1 MKERPT
7 VLVVEDDP
15 DMRQL
20 ILEELT
26 EQGYDVIEAADGV
39 EALEQQARHRIDVI
53 VTDNMMPSMKGTELL
68 AEMQRRDSEIPVV
81 LITAFGS
88 IGSAVDAMKSG
99 AYHYVAKPFL
109 MEDLLVI
116 VHSAIEARRLQ
127 QEMSRLPQ
135 DDHPSVLHGIVG
147 QSETIRNTMDL
158 VLRAAEVDSPVL
170 LMGESGTGKE
180 LLARAL
186 HEGSPRSQGP
196 FVPVNCSAIPK
207 TLVESQLFGHRRGA
221 FTDAREDHQGYFQRA
236 DGGTLFLDEIG
247 DMPLSVQGKLL
258 RALQEHEVQPL
269 GSTTAIQVDA
279 RVVAATHRDLER
291 RVDAGLF
298 RSDLFY
304 RLNVIVINIPA
315 LRERPEDIVALTAHF
330 LRKHG
335 KRLGRERTV
344 SPEALEALRRYSW
357 PGNVRELENAIER
370 AIVLSHDPVIG
381 PSGLPDKIRSR
392 PPRAEVVSSMRS
404 IAELEQEHILR
415 TLRAVKGNKA
425 AAARILGLDRKTLY
439 RKLEQYG
446 FKEENPPDEL

>member
-1 MKERPT
+1 MKERST

-20 ILEELT
+20 ILEELA
-26 EQGYDVIEAADGV
+26 EQGHDVVAAADGV
-39 EALEQQARHRIDVI
+39 EALEQHARHRIDVI
-53 VTDNMMPSMKGTELL
+53 VTDNMMPSMKGMELL
-68 AEMQRRDSEIPVV
+68 AEMQRRDPEIPVV

-88 IGSAVDAMKSG
+88 IGSAVEAMKSG
-99 AYHYVAKPFL
+99 AYHYIAKPFL

-116 VHSAIEARRLQ
+116 VHSAVEARRLQ
-127 QEMSRLPQ
+127 QEMSRLP
-135 DDHPSVLHGIVG
+135 DDHPSSFHGIVG
-147 QSETIRNTMDL
+147 ESAAMRNTMNL

-186 HEGSPRSQGP
+186 HEGSPRSHGP
-196 FVPVNCSAIPK
+196 FVAVNCSAIPK

-269 GSTTAIQVDA
+269 GATTAIPVDA

-291 RVDAGLF
+291 RVEAGLF

-304 RLNVIVINIPA
+304 RLNVIVINIPS
-315 LRERPEDIVALTAHF
+315 LRERPEDIVALVAHF

-335 KRLGRERTV
+335 SRLGRERIV
-344 SPEALEALRRYSW
+344 SPEALEALRRYTW

-370 AIVLSHDPVIG
+370 AIVLSHEPVIG
-381 PSGLPDKIRSR
+381 PSDLPDKIRSR
-392 PPRAEVVSSMRS
+392 PPRTEVVSSMRS

-415 TLRAVKGNKA
+415 TLREVKGNKA
-425 AAARILGLDRKTLY
+425 AAARILGFDRKTLY

-446 FKEENPPDEL
+446 FKEESAPEE

>member
-1 MKERPT
+1 
-7 VLVVEDDP
+7 V
-15 DMRQL
+15 
-20 ILEELT
+20 
-26 EQGYDVIEAADGV
+26 
-39 EALEQQARHRIDVI
+39 
-53 VTDNMMPSMKGTELL
+53 
-68 AEMQRRDSEIPVV
+68 QRRNQEIPVV

-88 IGSAVDAMKSG
+88 IESAVEAMKSG

-116 VHSAIEARRLQ
+116 VHSAAEARRLQ
-127 QEMSRLPQ
+127 LEMSRLPNGQ
-135 DDHPSVLHGIVG
+135 PSALHGIVG
-147 QSETIRNTMDL
+147 QSAAMRNTMDL

-170 LMGESGTGKE
+170 LMGERHREGAARARPARRKPASERSVRRGE
-180 LLARAL
+180 LLGDSQDPGRESAL
-186 HEGSPRSQGP
+186 RTSAGS
-196 FVPVNCSAIPK
+196 V
-207 TLVESQLFGHRRGA
+207 HRR
-221 FTDAREDHQGYFQRA
+221 ARGPSGLLSAGRRRHALPRRDR
-236 DGGTLFLDEIG
+236 

-269 GSTTAIQVDA
+269 GATTAVSVDA

-291 RVDAGLF
+291 RVEAGLF

-315 LRERPEDIVALTAHF
+315 LRERPEDIVVLVAHF

-335 KRLGRERTV
+335 SRLGRERTV
-344 SPEALEALRRYSW
+344 SPESLEALRRYSW

-381 PSGLPDKIRSR
+381 LSDLPDKIQSR
-392 PPRAEVVSSMRS
+392 PPRTEVVSSMRS

-446 FKEENPPDEL
+446 FKEESAPTE